1 VGWSEES
8 DGGEEPRR
16 RTTAQTT
23 VRLLGNIVDQGL
35 SSLTNLLV
43 SLFAAHLL
51 GLESFGV
58 VSVAMTTYFVCV
70 GIGRAVVG
78 DPLLLTKA
86 EAQDVVGRAVSAA
99 FALGV
104 LFTLCSWVAWSVAGG
119 SELMGALLVLGVGL
133 PFLLLQDIARYI
145 AFWRGS
151 PWSAAANDLL
161 WLVGALGSL
170 ALLPRAATSASTVL
184 ACWVASGGV
193 AGLVFAVRLRWR
205 PSIRAAS
212 EWLRGN
218 RTMILPM
225 LGDYGLIALLQ
236 QGVIY
241 LITAVVGLRATAAFR
256 GALVALGPVNVLTA
270 GVSVFLVQLAR
281 RAQDT
286 TPTAFPGR
294 MLRLSALMAV
304 AVLALCLA
312 VYFMPT
318 RLGELLLDEV
328 WAESRPLILPLAFV
342 FATAAFNFGAT
353 TGLRVIGQAARSFR
367 VRAIAAPLML
377 VVVAV
382 ACYQGGV
389 MAAVV
394 AQAVAG
400 GVATLLWWRTFLVAH
415 RRSLRE

>member
-367 VRAIAAPLML
+367 VRSVAAPLML

>member
-151 PWSAAANDLL
+151 PWSAEANVLL

-367 VRAIAAPLML
+367 VRSVAAPLML

>member
-1 VGWSEES
+1 MGWSEES

-151 PWSAAANDLL
+151 PWTAAANDLL

-367 VRAIAAPLML
+367 VRSVAAPLML

>member
-1 VGWSEES
+1 VGWNEES
-8 DGGEEPRR
+8 DGEEPRR
-16 RTTAQTT
+16 RTTAQT

-78 DPLLLTKA
+78 DPLLLTRA
-86 EAQDVVGRAVSAA
+86 DAAQEEVVGRAVSAA

-119 SELMGALLVLGVGL
+119 SALMGALLVLGAGL

-151 PWSAAANDLL
+151 PWLAAANDLL
-161 WLVGALGSL
+161 WLVGALASL

-205 PSIRAAS
+205 PSIRGAS

-236 QGVIY
+236 QGVVY
-241 LITAVVGLRATAAFR
+241 LITAVAGLRATAAFR

-281 RAQDT
+281 RTQDT

-294 MLRLSALMAV
+294 MLRLSALMAA
-304 AVLALCLA
+304 AVLVLCLA
-312 VYFMPT
+312 VYFMPAQ
-318 RLGELLLDEV
+318 LGELLLDEV

-415 RRSLRE
+415 RRSLRG

>member
-1 VGWSEES
+1 
-8 DGGEEPRR
+8 
-16 RTTAQTT
+16 
-23 VRLLGNIVDQGL
+23 
-35 SSLTNLLV
+35 
-43 SLFAAHLL
+43 
-51 GLESFGV
+51 
-58 VSVAMTTYFVCV
+58 
-70 GIGRAVVG
+70 
-78 DPLLLTKA
+78 
-86 EAQDVVGRAVSAA
+86 
-99 FALGV
+99 
-104 LFTLCSWVAWSVAGG
+104 
-119 SELMGALLVLGVGL
+119 MGALLVLGVGL

-241 LITAVVGLRATAAFR
+241 LITAVVGLRATGAFR

-367 VRAIAAPLML
+367 VRSVAAPLML

>member
-1 VGWSEES
+1 MGWSEES

-312 VYFMPT
+312 VYFMPA

-367 VRAIAAPLML
+367 VRSVAAPLML

>member
-78 DPLLLTKA
+78 DPLLLTKT
-86 EAQDVVGRAVSAA
+86 EAQEVVGRAVSAA

-170 ALLPRAATSASTVL
+170 ALIPRAATSASTVL

-367 VRAIAAPLML
+367 VRSVAAPLML

>member
-1 VGWSEES
+1 
-8 DGGEEPRR
+8 
-16 RTTAQTT
+16 
-23 VRLLGNIVDQGL
+23 
-35 SSLTNLLV
+35 
-43 SLFAAHLL
+43 
-51 GLESFGV
+51 
-58 VSVAMTTYFVCV
+58 MTTYFVCV

-78 DPLLLTKA
+78 DPLLLSKA
-86 EAQDVVGRAVSAA
+86 DAAQDAIGRAVSAA

-104 LFTLCSWVAWSVAGG
+104 LFTLCSWVAWCVAGR
-119 SELMGALLVLGVGL
+119 SELVTALLVLGAGL

-151 PWSAAANDLL
+151 PWQAAANDLL
-161 WLVGALGSL
+161 WLVGALGAL
-170 ALLPRAATSASTVL
+170 ALLPRSHTSASTVL
-184 ACWVASGGV
+184 ACWVGSGGV

-205 PSIRAAS
+205 PSVRAGW

-236 QGVIY
+236 QGVVY
-241 LITAVVGLRATAAFR
+241 LITAVAGLRATAAFR

-270 GVSVFLVQLAR
+270 GISVFLVQLAR
-281 RAQDT
+281 RTQDS
-286 TPTAFPGR
+286 TPAAFPGR
-294 MLRLSALMAV
+294 MLRRSTLMAA
-304 AVLALCLA
+304 AVMVLCLA

-318 RLGELLLDEV
+318 RLGELLLDDV
-328 WAESRPLILPLAFV
+328 WDESRPLILPLAFV
-342 FATAAFNFGAT
+342 FATAAINFGAT

-389 MAAVV
+389 LAAVV

-415 RRSLRE
+415 RRSVRE

>member
-1 VGWSEES
+1 MGWSEES

-367 VRAIAAPLML
+367 VRSVAAPLML

>member
-1 VGWSEES
+1 MGWSEES

-170 ALLPRAATSASTVL
+170 ALIPRAATSASTVL

-367 VRAIAAPLML
+367 VRSVAAPLML